1 MGRGGAECKVEAIL
15 KAHQV
20 GKCVR
25 AVTFLAA
32 DRRVCERQFPGRADG
47 YVCILR
53 HSIL

>member
-1 MGRGGAECKVEAIL
+1 MGWGSAECEVEAIL

-25 AVTFLAA
+25 AVILLAA
-32 DRRVCERQFPGRADG
+32 DSLVCERQFPGRADG
-47 YVCILR
+47 YVSILR